1 MARDFVDVIRIMRLA
16 IRRRNENDPDSNDT
30 TLLEYV
36 NDFFNLEMANDTK
49 LFENFGTL
57 EFTIDETVTDGVYTF
72 NDVAADNNF
81 INIGL
86 NGFIS
91 LTTQPT
97 DSTSWNRLR
106 IYQDPGLFFNRWGVN
121 NEDILT
127 AGYPTEMLF
136 YGNQMTFRT
145 IPDQSYDVT
154 IYGYKKN
161 DDITNTSTDIPYDY
175 WLRYLAYGA
184 ARQYAADYG
193 LSQETMGNIERN
205 FRKEKNQLLKRTHN
219 QRKLSR
225 AMPRF

>member
-1 MARDFVDVIRIMRLA
+1 MARDYEDVLRIFRLA
-16 IRRRNENDPDSNDT
+16 IRRRNENDPDSDDN
-30 TLLEYV
+30 TLLQYI
-36 NDFFNLEMANDTK
+36 NDFLSLEMANDSK

-72 NDVAADNNF
+72 NDVGASQDF

-86 NGFIS
+86 NAFIS

-106 IYQDPGLFFNRWGVN
+106 IYQDPGRFFNRWGVN
-121 NEDILT
+121 NTDILT
-127 AGYPTEMLF
+127 QGYPTEMLF
-136 YGNQMTFRT
+136 YGNEMTFRT
-145 IPDQSYDVT
+145 IPEQSYDVM
-154 IYGYKKN
+154 IFGYIKR
-161 DDITNTSTDIPYDY
+161 DDVTQTTDNLPFDY

-193 LSQETMGNIERN
+193 LSDITMANIERN

-225 AMPRF
+225 ALPRF